1 MKRAYHMRTSVAS
14 SSNGFA
20 AIPVGSS
27 VDEIEKLYSAF
38 YTQRLADECR
48 FLSNKIRELTD
59 AGVTG
64 NSTDAYLKRDLNRR
78 LRIAKRLLAKRQLS
92 LF

>member
-1 MKRAYHMRTSVAS
+1 MKPSAAS
-14 SSNGFA
+14 SYSYA
-20 AIPVGSS
+20 AIPTGSS
-27 VDEIEKLYSAF
+27 IDEIEKLYSAF

-48 FLSNKIRELTD
+48 LLSSKIRELTD

-64 NSTDAYLKRDLNRR
+64 NSTDAYIKRDLNRR
-78 LRIAKRLLAKRQLS
+78 LRIARRLLAKRQLS